1 MSLVA
6 ARAKERKGTMKRKR
20 TRIRKGSRKRKSDL
34 LFDKKVTCRNTRS
47 IAGHFLLY
55 NISVVAG
62 A

>member
-6 ARAKERKGTMKRKR
+6 ARAKDREGER
-20 TRIRKGSRKRKSDL
+20 TRKRKRKSYL